1 MRRRAG
7 RRKVRMSDR
16 QGRAT
21 PSRLRAQR
29 GMSLIGLMAW
39 AIIIGFI
46 GYLAVRVLPTVNEYL
61 TVQRA
66 VDRVASEAPATVGD
80 VRRAFD
86 KQKDIEYSI
95 TSISGKD
102 LEVTKENDKLVI
114 RFAYDKEIP
123 LVEPVYLLLKYQGQ
137 SK

>member
-1 MRRRAG
+1 MIQ
-7 RRKVRMSDR
+7 KT
-16 QGRAT
+16 T
-21 PSRLRAQR
+21 PSRRRRQR

-46 GYLAVRVLPTVNEYL
+46 GYVAVRVLPTLNEYL
-61 TVQRA
+61 TIQRA
-66 VDRVASEAPATVGD
+66 VDRVAAEAPPTVGE

-95 TSISGKD
+95 SSISGKD
-102 LEVTKENDKLVI
+102 LEVTKENEKLVI

-123 LVEPVYLLLKYQGQ
+123 LVEPVYLLLKYKGR

>member
-1 MRRRAG
+1 MIPKTKTMR
-7 RRKVRMSDR
+7 MR
-16 QGRAT
+16 Q
-21 PSRLRAQR
+21 QR

-46 GYLAVRVLPTVNEYL
+46 GYVAVRVLPTMNEFF
-61 TVQRA
+61 TIQRA
-66 VDRVASEAPATVGD
+66 VNRVAADSPPTVGE
-80 VRRAFD
+80 VRKAFD

-123 LVEPVYLLLKYQGQ
+123 LVEPVYLLLKYKGR
-137 SK
+137 SN

>member
-1 MRRRAG
+1 MNQRT
-7 RRKVRMSDR
+7 
-16 QGRAT
+16 T
-21 PSRLRAQR
+21 PSCRRTQR

-39 AIIIGFI
+39 AIIVGFV
-46 GYLAVRVLPTVNEYL
+46 GYVAVRVLPTVNEFL

-66 VDRVASEAPATVGD
+66 VDRVAADSPPTVGE
-80 VRRAFD
+80 VRKAFD
-86 KQKDIEYSI
+86 KQKDIEYAI

-102 LEVTKENDKLVI
+102 LEVTKENEKLVI

-123 LVEPVYLLLKYQGQ
+123 LVEPVYLLLKYKGR

>member
-1 MRRRAG
+1 MIQ
-7 RRKVRMSDR
+7 KT
-16 QGRAT
+16 T
-21 PSRLRAQR
+21 PSRRRQQR

-46 GYLAVRVLPTVNEYL
+46 GYVAVRVLPTLNEYM
-61 TVQRA
+61 TIQRA
-66 VDRVASEAPATVGD
+66 VDRVAAEAPPTVGE
-80 VRRAFD
+80 VRKAFD

-95 TSISGKD
+95 SSISGKD
-102 LEVTKENDKLVI
+102 LEVTKENEKLVI

-123 LVEPVYLLLKYQGQ
+123 LVEPVYLLLKYKGR

>member
-1 MRRRAG
+1 MILRQISSRA
-7 RRKVRMSDR
+7 
-16 QGRAT
+16 RAT
-21 PSRLRAQR
+21 ARPQR
-29 GMSLIGLMAW
+29 GVSLFGLMMW
-39 AIIIGFI
+39 AIVIGFI

-66 VDRVASEAPATVGD
+66 VDRVAAEAPATVAE

-86 KQKDIEYSI
+86 RQKDIEYSI

-102 LEVTKENDKLVI
+102 LEITKENDRLVI
-114 RFAYDKEIP
+114 RFAYNKEIP
-123 LVEPVYLLLKYQGQ
+123 IVEPVFLLMKYQGR

>member
-1 MRRRAG
+1 MRRRTG
-7 RRKVRMSDR
+7 RRKVQMSQR
-16 QGRAT
+16 QRT
-21 PSRLRAQR
+21 PPSRLRAQR

-39 AIIIGFI
+39 AIIVGFI

-66 VDRVASEAPATVGD
+66 VDRVASEAPATVGE

-95 TSISGKD
+95 TSIAGKD

-123 LVEPVYLLLKYQGQ
+123 IVQPVYLLLKYQGQ

>member
-1 MRRRAG
+1 MSQS
-7 RRKVRMSDR
+7 RML
-16 QGRAT
+16 AHA
-21 PSRLRAQR
+21 RAQR
-29 GMSLIGLMAW
+29 GLSLIGLLAW

-46 GYLAVRVLPTVNEYL
+46 GYLAVRVLPTINEYL
-61 TVQRA
+61 TIQRA
-66 VDRVASEAPATVGD
+66 VNRVAAESPATVSE

-95 TSISGKD
+95 SSISGKD
-102 LEVTKENDKLVI
+102 LEVTKENEKLVI

-123 LVEPVYLLLKYQGQ
+123 IMEPVYLLLKYKGA

>member
-1 MRRRAG
+1 MMLRT
-7 RRKVRMSDR
+7 
-16 QGRAT
+16 T
-21 PSRLRAQR
+21 PSRRRAQR

-39 AIIIGFI
+39 AIIVGFI
-46 GYLAVRVLPTVNEYL
+46 GYLAVRVLPTVNEFL

-66 VDRVASEAPATVGD
+66 VDRVAAEAPATVAE

-95 TSISGKD
+95 TSVSGKD

-123 LVEPVYLLLKYQGQ
+123 IAEPVYLLLKYQGR

>member
-1 MRRRAG
+1 MTQLAYRGAPISRR
-7 RRKVRMSDR
+7 
-16 QGRAT
+16 
-21 PSRLRAQR
+21 RAQR

-39 AIIIGFI
+39 AIIVGFI
-46 GYLAVRVLPTVNEYL
+46 GYLAVRVLPTVNEFL

-66 VDRVASEAPATVGD
+66 VDRVAAEAPATVAE

-95 TSISGKD
+95 TSVSGKD

-123 LVEPVYLLLKYQGQ
+123 IAEPVYLLLKYQGR

>member
-1 MRRRAG
+1 MIQKTTPLRMR
-7 RRKVRMSDR
+7 
-16 QGRAT
+16 Q
-21 PSRLRAQR
+21 QR

-46 GYLAVRVLPTVNEYL
+46 GYVAVRVLPTLNEYL
-61 TVQRA
+61 TIQRA
-66 VDRVASEAPATVGD
+66 VDRVAAEAPPTVGE
-80 VRRAFD
+80 VRKAFD

-95 TSISGKD
+95 SSISGKD
-102 LEVTKENDKLVI
+102 LEVTKENEKLVI

-123 LVEPVYLLLKYQGQ
+123 LVEPVYLLLKYKGR

>member
-1 MRRRAG
+1 MIRKTKTMR
-7 RRKVRMSDR
+7 MR
-16 QGRAT
+16 Q
-21 PSRLRAQR
+21 QR

-46 GYLAVRVLPTVNEYL
+46 GYVAVRVLPTMNEFF
-61 TVQRA
+61 TIQRA
-66 VDRVASEAPATVGD
+66 VNRVAADSPPTVGE
-80 VRRAFD
+80 VRKAFD

-123 LVEPVYLLLKYQGQ
+123 LVEPVYLLLKYKGR
-137 SK
+137 SN

>member
-1 MRRRAG
+1 MIQ
-7 RRKVRMSDR
+7 KT
-16 QGRAT
+16 T
-21 PSRLRAQR
+21 PSRRRQQR

-46 GYLAVRVLPTVNEYL
+46 GYVAVRVLPTLNEYL
-61 TVQRA
+61 TIQRA
-66 VDRVASEAPATVGD
+66 VDRVAAEAPPTVGE
-80 VRRAFD
+80 VRKAFD

-95 TSISGKD
+95 SSISGKD
-102 LEVTKENDKLVI
+102 LEVTKENEKLVI

-123 LVEPVYLLLKYQGQ
+123 LVEPVYLLMKYKGR

>member
-1 MRRRAG
+1 MKLRAIHNP
-7 RRKVRMSDR
+7 R
-16 QGRAT
+16 
-21 PSRLRAQR
+21 RAQR
-29 GMSLIGLMAW
+29 GLSLIGLMAW
-39 AIIIGFI
+39 AIIVGFF
-46 GYLAVRVLPTVNEYL
+46 GYLAVRVLPTVNEYA
-61 TVQRA
+61 TIQRA
-66 VDRVASEAPATVGD
+66 VNKVAAESPATVAE

-123 LVEPVYLLLKYQGQ
+123 IVEPVYLLLKYKGA